1 MYRYVTMKVAGVP
14 EPLEPLQR
22 ERAAEMAE
30 TLRAL
35 GNPVRIRIVDLL
47 CEGELHV
54 GAIAEQLEVGQ
65 PIVSQQ
71 LRILRMSGLVEASRE
86 GGFARY
92 RLARPQL
99 RTLMRCLHRC
109 CEEAL

>member
-1 MYRYVTMKVAGVP
+1 MKASATT
-14 EPLEPLQR
+14 PLSEAENDPLPR
-22 ERAAEMAE
+22 ERAVTMAE

-47 CEGELHV
+47 CVGEYHV
-54 GAIAEQLEVGQ
+54 GAISERLEVSQ

-71 LRILRMSGLVEASRE
+71 LRILRMSGLVEALRE
-86 GGFARY
+86 GGFVRY

-99 RTLMRCLHRC
+99 RSLMRCLHRC
-109 CEEAL
+109 CEESL